1 MAVTLGFKKPP
12 PGGTDYMPTPP
23 VPPGGTDAGAAPAA
37 PAGGNFMTPENIN
50 QGLANLNFGQAPPPV
65 PVPTIAPVPG
75 LGGPPPPPPP
85 GLVPTAQQAPAP
97 AAAVGGVPQ
106 GFVPAGASAAAGQAS
121 ATLAAPTSKIVAPR
135 VTAEQGGFKVFEA
148 LQQAMYGA
156 QFDPVRQELTRQQGL
171 ADEQLKAQL
180 AQSGL
185 ARSGTGIG
193 RVGRLGARH
202 RPGAPPRFR
211 FLSPDA
217 RCLQ

>member
-85 GLVPTAQQAPAP
+85 GPAPPGPWAASLRGSCPPAPAP
-97 AAAVGGVPQ
+97 RPDK
-106 GFVPAGASAAAGQAS
+106 PR
-121 ATLAAPTSKIVAPR
+121 LRWRLPR
-135 VTAEQGGFKVFEA
+135 VRSWPPGGRARRAGLRILGGF
-148 LQQAMYGA
+148 
-156 QFDPVRQELTRQQGL
+156 
-171 ADEQLKAQL
+171 
-180 AQSGL
+180 
-185 ARSGTGIG
+185 
-193 RVGRLGARH
+193 
-202 RPGAPPRFR
+202 
-211 FLSPDA
+211 
-217 RCLQ
+217 